1 MPTENERKFVL
12 KNDSELEK
20 RLAQAPGISRALIVQ
35 AYLDTPGVRIRAIE
49 TEGTVKRVFTF
60 KRAVEGQVVEIETDL
75 DAADFARLWKLRR
88 ETLQK
93 VRYSWP
99 DGRFRWDVDFFK
111 TAEGSTYF
119 ALAEVEM
126 PDYERV
132 PPPVPA
138 CLRPYLLGLA
148 PEGDP
153 KFTSKRLA
161 DQPKAKELLH
171 EINVRG
177 FVA

>member
-12 KNDSELEK
+12 RNDRELER
-20 RLAQAPGISRALIVQ
+20 RLAQAPGITRSLIVQ

-49 TEGTVKRVFTF
+49 VAGEVHRVFTF
-60 KRAVEGQVVEIETDL
+60 KRPVDGQVVEIETEL
-75 DAADFARLWKLRR
+75 DPADFTRLWKLRR

-99 DGRFRWDVDFFK
+99 DGRFKWDVDFFK
-111 TAEGSTYF
+111 TSGGSTYF

-126 PDYERV
+126 PEHVRV
-132 PPPVPA
+132 PPPVPP
-138 CLRPYLLGLA
+138 CLAGYVLGQA

-153 KFTSKRLA
+153 RFTSKRLA
-161 DQPKAKELLH
+161 DQSHAGRILH
-171 EINVRG
+171 EIAERG
-177 FVA
+177 LVA

>member
-12 KNDSELEK
+12 KNDRELEM
-20 RLAQAPGISRALIVQ
+20 RLAQAPGVTRSLIVQ
-35 AYLDTPGVRIRAIE
+35 AYLDSLGVRIRAIDA
-49 TEGTVKRVFTF
+49 GGGVQRIFTF
-60 KRAVEGQVVEIETDL
+60 KRPVDGQVVEIETEL
-75 DAADFARLWKLRR
+75 ASADFNRLWKLRR

-99 DGRFRWDVDFFK
+99 DGRFHWDVDVFK
-111 TAEGSTYF
+111 SRDGCTYF

-126 PDYERV
+126 PAHERV

-138 CLRPYLLGLA
+138 CLRPYLLGQA

-153 KFTSKRLA
+153 KYTSKRLA
-161 DQPKAKELLH
+161 DQAHAERLLR
-171 EINVRG
+171 EITEKGSV
-177 FVA
+177 V

>member
-12 KNDSELEK
+12 KNDVELER
-20 RLAQAPGISRALIVQ
+20 RLAQAPGISRSLIVQ

-49 TEGTVKRVFTF
+49 TGGEITRVFTY
-60 KRAVEGQVVEIETDL
+60 KRPVDGQVVEIETAL
-75 DAADFARLWKLRR
+75 DASDFARLWKLRR

-111 TAEGSTYF
+111 TAEGCTYF

-126 PDYERV
+126 PEHEKI
-132 PPPVPA
+132 PPPVPVS
-138 CLRPYLLGLA
+138 LKPYLLGLA

-153 KFTSKRLA
+153 KYTSKRLS
-161 DQPKAKELLH
+161 DQSHAEHLLQDITH
-171 EINVRG
+171 RG
-177 FVA
+177 YAA

>member
-1 MPTENERKFVL
+1 M
-12 KNDSELEK
+12 K
-20 RLAQAPGISRALIVQ
+20 RSLIVQ
-35 AYLDTPGVRIRAIE
+35 AYLDSPGVRIRAIDS
-49 TEGTVKRVFTF
+49 EGQVTRVFTF
-60 KRAVEGQVVEIETDL
+60 KRPVDGQVVEIETEL
-75 DAADFARLWKLRR
+75 SAQDFARLWKLRR

-111 TAEGSTYF
+111 TGDGCTYF

-126 PDYERV
+126 PEHERT

-138 CLRPYLLGLA
+138 RLASYVLGLA

-153 KFTSKRLA
+153 KYTSKRLSSQTHA
-161 DQPKAKELLH
+161 EDLMR
-171 EINVRG
+171 EINATGAVS
-177 FVA
+177 

>member
-12 KNDSELEK
+12 RNDKELE
-20 RLAQAPGISRALIVQ
+20 RLLSQAPGVTRSLIVQ
-35 AYLDTPGVRIRAIE
+35 AYLDTPGIRIRAIE
-49 TEGTVKRVFTF
+49 SDGEVVRVFTF
-60 KRAVEGQVVEIETDL
+60 KRPVDGQVVEIETEL
-75 DAADFARLWKLRR
+75 SAQDFARLWKLRQ

-111 TAEGSTYF
+111 TQDGSTYF

-126 PDYERV
+126 PEHVRN
-132 PPPVPA
+132 PPPVPPRLA
-138 CLRPYLLGLA
+138 GYVLGLA

-153 KFTSKRLA
+153 KYTSKRLSSQA
-161 DQPKAKELLH
+161 HAEHLMQAIRDSG
-171 EINVRG
+171 V
-177 FVA
+177 VS